1 MPVTKS
7 EMMYFA
13 AGAALGAAAGANL
26 PLLKEKYGPLI
37 AKAWAVATTA
47 AETSYAEFAR
57 NLAER
62 AESMQDAMA
71 TMNRNAAT
79 TSETAETSSV

>member
-26 PLLKEKYGPLI
+26 PGLKEKFGPLI
-37 AKAWAVATTA
+37 AKAWAAASAA
-47 AETSYAEFAR
+47 AETSYAEVAR
-57 NLAER
+57 TVVEKV
-62 AESMQDAMA
+62 ESMQDAVA
-71 TMNRNAAT
+71 EMNRTAAAAA
-79 TSETAETSSV
+79 ETAEASSV